1 MTSVLASR
9 NSSPLVRHR
18 DRGPLE
24 PLREPYAR
32 APYFFAAAAALA
44 AAAAASASFAFCAA
58 CFARSSTPRASADV
72 KPSAL
77 ASASNCVAQTPS
89 PRFPSRDA
97 RTLARAASRRRLHE
111 DAASLTLARS
121 AWNCAIN
128 AFCASGV

>member
-77 ASASNCVAQTPS
+77 ASASNLCENYCGNLCEPLRHRCNYEDNIASMVW
-89 PRFPSRDA
+89 DA
-97 RTLARAASRRRLHE
+97 GSN
-111 DAASLTLARS
+111 LARS
-121 AWNCAIN
+121 AWNAAIS